1 MVPRWFRSTTAL
13 ILIPILLLLLGAVAC
28 GSAAEPD
35 TAPPADTPP
44 KDTMTDTKKDT
55 MTDTKK
61 DTMTD
66 TKKDTMT
73 DTKKDVPVAKMDPT
87 AMPAATGE
95 KLQRLVV
102 AVAPMGWDTNFT
114 YRVSTTGLLDKR
126 PVQEHLIGIDRVDGS
141 YEPQLA
147 EKWEV
152 APNGKDWTFTLRKGV
167 MWHSEPEKP
176 EGWGE
181 FTSRDVRHT
190 AYMHTEPN
198 SNASNGTVWRGITGV
213 TKADQKADNGQE
225 LVTAKIDEAVEII
238 DDYTVVIHSADVL
251 PELYYFHSVN
261 RGFPIV
267 SKARY
272 DALGDDD
279 IGRAIVGTGPLK
291 FVERE
296 EASHVRYEA
305 VPGHWRMT
313 PSYNELEFRWTAESA
328 TRVANLVTGNAH
340 MADIERA
347 LQGQVKEKGMRVIR
361 SKFPGMLVKY
371 SMYGNYPTVPEFFD
385 PDLPFAN
392 LKVRKGIQ
400 KAIDSKGIAKSLLP
414 GTEIEYP
421 ALYGFH
427 PVLDEEMWPGIM
439 NPKWFAEW
447 EEEYGYD
454 PDAARALLKEAG
466 YENGF
471 EISIHLHTLSGLP
484 EIVEIGQAIAGN
496 LEDVG
501 ITVKLEQIDYPQSRG
516 MSRKHNTA
524 GVLRPSRS
532 SHRAVYLSSAYST
545 RLSSSHPYTSVE
557 MDAVIGELEQTV
569 GLAERTKLLQQIG
582 DITFYDHA
590 RLMLFGLY
598 VEMAVNPEYV
608 SNYDFP
614 ATMSGYFTHLEYV
627 ETVPQ

>member
-1 MVPRWFRSTTAL
+1 MVPRWFRSPTAL
-13 ILIPILLLLLGAVAC
+13 ILLPLLLFLLGALAC
-28 GSAAEPD
+28 GSSAEPAQNTAPPGEKARAEDGSAAEPKD
-35 TAPPADTPP
+35 AGEAP
-44 KDTMTDTKKDT
+44 
-55 MTDTKK
+55 
-61 DTMTD
+61 
-66 TKKDTMT
+66 
-73 DTKKDVPVAKMDPT
+73 VG
-87 AMPAATGE
+87 TGE
-95 KLQRLVV
+95 KLERLIV
-102 AVAPMGWDTNFT
+102 AITPMGWDTNFT
-114 YRVSTTGLLDKR
+114 YRTSTTGLLDKR
-126 PVQEHLIGIDRVDGS
+126 PVQEMLIGVDRVTGV

-147 EKWEV
+147 TRWEV
-152 APNGKDWTFTLRKGV
+152 SPNGKDWTFTLRRGV
-167 MWHSEPEKP
+167 KWHGEVEKP

-181 FTSRDVRHT
+181 FTARDVRHT
-190 AYMHTEPN
+190 TYMHTEPK
-198 SNASNGTVWRGITGV
+198 SNASNGTVWNGITGIPSNPRWG
-213 TKADQKADNGQE
+213 KA
-225 LVTAKIDEAVEII
+225 LVAAKINEAVEIV
-238 DDYTVVIHSADVL
+238 DDYTVVYHSNTVQ
-251 PELYYFHSVN
+251 PELYYYHSVN
-261 RGFPIV
+261 RGYPIV
-267 SKARY
+267 SKARWE
-272 DALGDDD
+272 ALGDEG
-279 IGRAIVGTGPLK
+279 IGQAIVGTGPFK
-291 FVERE
+291 FIERR
-296 EASHVRYEA
+296 EAQYVRYEA
-305 VPGHWRMT
+305 VPGHWRVD
-313 PSYNELEFRWTAESA
+313 PQYKELEFRWVAEAA
-328 TRVANLVTGNAH
+328 TRVANLVTGNVH
-340 MADIERA
+340 MAEIERA
-347 LQGQVKEKGMRVIR
+347 LQGQVEEKGMRVIR
-361 SKFPGMLVKY
+361 SKFPGMMVKY

-392 LKVRKGIQ
+392 LKVRKAMQ
-400 KAIDSKGIAKSLLP
+400 KAVDARGIAKALLP
-414 GTEIEYP
+414 GTDIEYP

-471 EISIHLHTLSGLP
+471 EISIHLHPLSGLP

-614 ATMSGYFTHLEYV
+614 ATTSGYFTHLEYI
-627 ETVPQ
+627 EIVPQ